1 MDVQAGIN
9 VTIIGMGLVFLALA
23 ILMLAIMTL
32 NRVFRPRVQTTVRA
46 MRGTGRRD
54 EAAIAAIALAL
65 SLSLEEEEEVGAP
78 EPVTVLSIRRA
89 PGAWTA
95 HSRLRSTE

>member
-1 MDVQAGIN
+1 LDVQAGIN

-32 NRVFRPRVQTTVRA
+32 NRVFRPKGQTTAGA
-46 MRGTGRRD
+46 MPDTGRPE

-65 SLSLEEEEEVGAP
+65 SLALEEEAEIGAP
-78 EPVTVLSIRRA
+78 EPVTVLSIHRA
-89 PGAWTA
+89 PGAWAA

>member
-78 EPVTVLSIRRA
+78 EPVTVLSIRQCYTRRGLA
-89 PGAWTA
+89 
-95 HSRLRSTE
+95 